1 MAFLGHQAWS
11 WTPLRRGNVFYYVY
25 KRFFYFCQVFYVFW
39 RFYFILNVFLH
50 LWRILAQSINLL
62 LYGISKARLH
72 SQADKEITHTAN
84 CCRQQQIKEF
94 LNLLVFADIRGSLL
108 AYRRR
113 SVTDC
118 GHVSVC
124 LSVFLSV
131 TFDIAVSRRRRSDVL
146 ATSCWRPADVLATF

>member
-1 MAFLGHQAWS
+1 LSGFL
-11 WTPLRRGNVFYYVY
+11 
-25 KRFFYFCQVFYVFW
+25 RFLTFLFYFE
-39 RFYFILNVFLH
+39 RFLH

-72 SQADKEITHTAN
+72 SQTDKEITHTAN

-124 LSVFLSV
+124 LSV
-131 TFDIAVSRRRRSDVL
+131 TFDIAASRRRPGNVLLTSCRRPGDVL
-146 ATSCWRPADVLATF
+146 ATCSHVVATSQPGCASENR